1 MRLLALLSS
10 FSKDRNERFSALTLT
25 SEIPNP
31 SYTAY
36 QKLEK
41 GTPFGRSFPAWATI
55 VEYWPPHPPPPR
67 GYDRRLERPSDLP
80 WFNPWLLKQPPGKS
94 AQGGKR
100 LLLKEDFKTK
110 TYTVPNPVVYMYSK

>member
-10 FSKDRNERFSALTLT
+10 FSKDRNERFSTLTLT

-41 GTPFGRSFPAWATI
+41 GTPFGRSLPAWATGSTDT
-55 VEYWPPHPPPPR
+55 PPPP
-67 GYDRRLERPSDLP
+67 PSGDMIA
-80 WFNPWLLKQPPGKS
+80 G
-94 AQGGKR
+94 
-100 LLLKEDFKTK
+100 
-110 TYTVPNPVVYMYSK
+110 